1 LDALCFGS
9 AEWPAP
15 PVFVDEF
22 ELAQRHGGE
31 MGAAPDNALLWSDR
45 LWIIEL
51 KTEVSSHRPTQIAT
65 YLRLAHRY
73 YQSCHIYL
81 TYVTPAMA
89 WAPPASGDAR
99 VAHVTWSQVIPLVTQ
114 VWGDGDP
121 LQRRALALL
130 VEAIDGIGGRW
141 MPGHPPATAQHDD
154 LVEDAVALAEAT
166 SRDGRQRALGH
177 AAAGLEELQRLRLEV
192 REAIGAIPAGAAVR
206 LVQPWLWNVDTS
218 TGQALTAAGKETG
231 YEIRLSRYQADHY

>member
-1 LDALCFGS
+1 
-9 AEWPAP
+9 
-15 PVFVDEF
+15 
-22 ELAQRHGGE
+22 
-31 MGAAPDNALLWSDR
+31 
-45 LWIIEL
+45 
-51 KTEVSSHRPTQIAT
+51 
-65 YLRLAHRY
+65 
-73 YQSCHIYL
+73 
-81 TYVTPAMA
+81 MA